1 MAEPVLKST
10 APASLVYILDPLKRD
25 AANSSKL
32 KETVRSVCQVR
43 LSVYF
48 LRRLSVC
55 FLRGLSV
62 FFLRCLSVSQFLKH
76 IFSLLLTT
84 YSRHLSPIHSG
95 GICAQEVMKACSGKF
110 GPLKQDFYFDALE
123 CLPEEE
129 KDVPAEKFQPR
140 NSRYDGQ
147 VSWEAR
153 LFF

>member
-1 MAEPVLKST
+1 MA
-10 APASLVYILDPLKRD
+10 
-25 AANSSKL
+25 
-32 KETVRSVCQVR
+32 
-43 LSVYF
+43 
-48 LRRLSVC
+48 
-55 FLRGLSV
+55 
-62 FFLRCLSVSQFLKH
+62 
-76 IFSLLLTT
+76 
-84 YSRHLSPIHSG
+84 SPFHAG

-153 LFF
+153 LFTKDGALIDNGLKIFY